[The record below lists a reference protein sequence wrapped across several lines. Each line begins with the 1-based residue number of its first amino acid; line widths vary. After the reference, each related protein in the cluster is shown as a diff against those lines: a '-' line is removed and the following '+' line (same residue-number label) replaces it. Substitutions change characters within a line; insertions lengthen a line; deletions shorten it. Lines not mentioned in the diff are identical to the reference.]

1 MPQSKLDEEAS
12 LLQSISRGD
21 RDAFLGIYDR
31 FAGRVYGLSLRILGE
46 SMLAEEVT
54 QDVFVKLWQHAG
66 AYSAEKGSV
75 PAWLLSIARRT
86 AIDRLRYENRRPELA
101 APDDP
106 QETLDAVPHE
116 RQQQED
122 RWRKL
127 RLSFRV
133 LPPEQKMVIELAF
146 YYQMSHS
153 QIAEFLE
160 LPLGTIKT
168 RLRLGMEKLR
178 KEWDE

>member
-1 MPQSKLDEEAS
+1 MPQQNHDEEAS

-21 RDAFLGIYDR
+21 RDAFLAIYDR
-31 FAGRVYGLSLRILGE
+31 FAGRVYGLTLRILGE
-46 SMLAEEVT
+46 AMLAEEVT

-66 AYSAEKGSV
+66 TYSAKKGSV

-106 QETLDAVPHE
+106 QETLDALPHE
-116 RQQQED
+116 GQRQEA

-127 RLSFRV
+127 RLSFGG
-133 LPPEQKMVIELAF
+133 LPPEQRIVIELAF

-153 QIAEFLE
+153 QMADFLE